1 MCIDTTSMELDEG
14 DTSSYYID
22 VDFSVRDDMFHLQF
36 IVTRCLFKV
45 CYLGTGTRSSW

>member
-1 MCIDTTSMELDEG
+1 MVLDKG

-36 IVTRCLFKV
+36 IVARCLFKV
-45 CYLGTGTRSSW
+45 RYLGMGTRSSW